1 MISCPVC
8 RREPLF
14 WLGLGTTWATSSGG
28 PAIRRR
34 KSARSFGVLCAIL
47 DALLNLLG
55 HLQCRVAFTIF
66 FLLRCHGS
74 LWKSGLLTTLQQ
86 FALKT
91 NDNFVFFVKCIAQTH
106 QSEALGM
113 QQVMIQNATIELVVP
128 FLIFSKLYPICRWT
142 IPGWTPLQQI
152 TTAIEE
158 QIAVFFV
165 SMGCNHSWSGFTFQ
179 ICISSTLACYS
190 SWTTMDVGRT
200 RHWILKSFWG
210 GWLYP
215 IQRWCATSWFAVPFH
230 PWHRHRFAVRFV
242 FGSCDL
248 LWKQW
253 CGDSII
259 GITIHTFFQH
269 SFLSDTNKR

>member
-1 MISCPVC
+1 MCNTWCFAEFTGASSVPSCVHISFFYWEVTEVC
-8 RREPLF
+8 E
-14 WLGLGTTWATSSGG
+14 
-28 PAIRRR
+28 
-34 KSARSFGVLCAIL
+34 
-47 DALLNLLG
+47 
-55 HLQCRVAFTIF
+55 
-66 FLLRCHGS
+66 S
-74 LWKSGLLTTLQQ
+74 LVSLKPLQQ

-91 NDNFVFFVKCIAQTH
+91 NDNFGFFFGMMHRPDTSIRGAWNAAGDDSECYNRTGSPIFVWIF
-106 QSEALGM
+106 QSY
-113 QQVMIQNATIELVVP
+113 IQFAAGQFQEN
-128 FLIFSKLYPICRWT
+128 
-142 IPGWTPLQQI
+142 PLQQ
-152 TTAIEE
+152 AIEE

-190 SWTTMDVGRT
+190 SWTTVDVGRT

-230 PWHRHRFAVRFV
+230 PWHRHRFAVCFV

-259 GITIHTFFQH
+259 GMTIHTFFQH
-269 SFLSDTNKR
+269 GFLSDTNKR